1 MSAPAQPA
9 TSQIGFVD
17 AQRVE
22 EALSLIAPKWTHLV
36 GTDPGPAG
44 RPHACA

>member
-1 MSAPAQPA
+1 MSTPA
-9 TSQIGFVD
+9 SQIGFVD

-22 EALSLIAPKWTHLV
+22 EALSLIAEVDHLV